1 MKKVLLSGH
10 VKLRFTPPHDQKPG
24 RIASL
29 LEQSYAE
36 LLEWGPDIMSLEV
49 CKWEQFDREVFEH
62 PETVGSCVFLSWCDD
77 YLVGFGSYD
86 PRQQP
91 EFGIVGHNCV
101 LPEFRGRGFGR
112 QQLGEILR
120 RFQEIGI
127 RVAKATT
134 GDHSF
139 FTPAQQMY
147 AACGFRETRRHPWE
161 GNPFLNVI
169 EYEKRL
175 DNRDLGAAR

>member
-101 LPEFRGRGFGR
+101 LPGFRGRGFGR

-175 DNRDLGAAR
+175 DNRELGAAR